1 MKKTQA
7 TPIPPMLPCTSPALR
22 CSPAIFAC
30 LLTLCLFV
38 AGCSHRHAQA
48 PAPPPPPQ
56 EQPYPEQPYPPS
68 PPPNAERTPQP
79 NGRAL
84 QSEVG
89 IASWYGAPYHNA
101 RAANGQIYDQDAMT
115 AAHRTLPMGTVVRV
129 TNLSTGQSVVVTI
142 ADRGPFVPGR
152 ILDLS
157 RAAALKIGVWR
168 TGTARV
174 RIDVLSKPSSS
185 SSDGRWCVQIGVF
198 HHEGSAKNLRDRL
211 QREYPSANVIEFKG
225 ATGYWVRIR
234 PYGQSHAAAEQ
245 IARVVQP
252 EEGEAYV
259 VRLD

>member
-38 AGCSHRHAQA
+38 AGCSHRRVQA

-129 TNLSTGQSVVVTI
+129 TNLSTEPVCRGHHCRSRTVCSRPHFGFVPRRRPQNRRLANRNRTRSHRRVEQTVIVLARWPLVR
-142 ADRGPFVPGR
+142 ADRR
-152 ILDLS
+152 L
-157 RAAALKIGVWR
+157 
-168 TGTARV
+168 
-174 RIDVLSKPSSS
+174 PS
-185 SSDGRWCVQIGVF
+185 
-198 HHEGSAKNLRDRL
+198 
-211 QREYPSANVIEFKG
+211 
-225 ATGYWVRIR
+225 
-234 PYGQSHAAAEQ
+234 
-245 IARVVQP
+245 
-252 EEGEAYV
+252 
-259 VRLD
+259 